1 MFYRP
6 RQICFAARDVTQLL
20 PRNFIQSESVFMQ
33 LASSNLIYCN
43 KGFNVGGKTRNI
55 SFSNRFAAM
64 LHVFAVRFTA
74 ALNP

>member
-1 MFYRP
+1 MK
-6 RQICFAARDVTQLL
+6 
-20 PRNFIQSESVFMQ
+20 

-43 KGFNVGGKTRNI
+43 TGFNVGGKTRNI

-64 LHVFAVRFTA
+64 LHVFAVRFTV